1 MRKLSY
7 AVALVESLALI
18 GYAISIMVTATKVN
32 SKVGSPIVETII
44 YLIFS
49 GLIFACGYGVNNAK
63 DWARTPYLLSQAF
76 GLIVA
81 YTLIVGTQTN
91 YKVSGLLI
99 GIVSITGI
107 VGFLKPNS
115 KIN

>member
-7 AVALVESLALI
+7 AVALLESLALV
-18 GYAISIMVTATKVN
+18 GYAISIMVTATQVN

-44 YLIFS
+44 YLIFA
-49 GLIFACGYGVNNAK
+49 GLIFACGYGVNKVK

-81 YTLIVGTQTN
+81 YTLIAGTQTN
-91 YKVSGLLI
+91 YKIAGLLI
-99 GIVSITGI
+99 GIVSIAGI
-107 VGFLKPNS
+107 VGLLKTRRAN
-115 KIN
+115 

>member
-7 AVALVESLALI
+7 AVALLESFALVS
-18 GYAISIMVTATKVN
+18 YAISIIVSATQVD

-44 YLIFS
+44 YLIFA
-49 GLIFACGYGVNNAK
+49 GLIFACGQGVNKAK

-81 YTLIVGTQTN
+81 YTLLAGTEVT
-91 YKVSGLLI
+91 YKVIGLLI
-99 GIVSITGI
+99 GIVSIAGI
-107 VGFLKPNS
+107 FGLLKAKREN
-115 KIN
+115 